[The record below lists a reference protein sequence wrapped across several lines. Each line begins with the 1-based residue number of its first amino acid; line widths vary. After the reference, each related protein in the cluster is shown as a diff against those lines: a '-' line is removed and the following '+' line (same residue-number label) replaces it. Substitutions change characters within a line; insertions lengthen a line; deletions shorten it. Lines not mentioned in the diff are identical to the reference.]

1 MKSIGSYF
9 KRFGT
14 GTATMFKRLG
24 YAFYILAHPFDG
36 FFDLK
41 NDPKRRTVSG
51 SVFLLVMLAIS
62 SIVKRQLTGYLFTE
76 STGDQLY
83 LNVGLEVL
91 KAVAPFLL
99 FALANWCFTSL
110 MDGDGSLK
118 DIFCATA
125 FATLPMTICNFLLVP
140 ISNFVTLEEEGIYL
154 FIVGFSYVWCY
165 GMVFLGMLV
174 THQYS
179 VSKAIATAVL
189 SIVGM
194 LVIIFIAV
202 LIFYLC
208 QQVFGF
214 VSSLYTEI
222 SFRLNE

>member
-99 FALANWCFTSL
+99 L
-110 MDGDGSLK
+110 
-118 DIFCATA
+118 
-125 FATLPMTICNFLLVP
+125 
-140 ISNFVTLEEEGIYL
+140 Y
-154 FIVGFSYVWCY
+154 
-165 GMVFLGMLV
+165 
-174 THQYS
+174 
-179 VSKAIATAVL
+179 
-189 SIVGM
+189 
-194 LVIIFIAV
+194 IIEN
-202 LIFYLC
+202 L
-208 QQVFGF
+208 
-214 VSSLYTEI
+214 
-222 SFRLNE
+222 